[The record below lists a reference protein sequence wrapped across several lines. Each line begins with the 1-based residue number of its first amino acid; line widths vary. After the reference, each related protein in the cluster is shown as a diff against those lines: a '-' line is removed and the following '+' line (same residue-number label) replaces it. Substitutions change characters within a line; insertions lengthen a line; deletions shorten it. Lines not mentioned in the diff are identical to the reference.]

1 MRKASKILLLVWD
14 ILLIPVIIGNS
25 VFYFGF
31 NFETSA
37 SILEFLENVFVYCGT
52 SILIF
57 AGLSM
62 YFIPQIISLGLIVL
76 NFTIPFRFWEPTP
89 TKKDIIQRVLLSVLA
104 IIGAICAFYSVL
116 LLSDGNGVPIS

>member
-14 ILLIPVIIGNS
+14 ILLIPVIIGNAVLYLS
-25 VFYFGF
+25 F
-31 NFETSA
+31 NLETSA
-37 SILEFLENVFVYCGT
+37 SVLAFLEIVLEYCSA
-52 SILIF
+52 SIFIF

-76 NFTIPFRFWEPTP
+76 NFPIPFRFWEPTP

>member
-1 MRKASKILLLVWD
+1 MRKASKILLLIWD
-14 ILLIPVIIGNS
+14 ILLIPVIIGNA
-25 VFYFGF
+25 VFYFSF

-37 SILEFLENVFVYCGT
+37 SILEFLENVFEYCGA
-52 SILIF
+52 SIFIF
-57 AGLSM
+57 AALSM

-76 NFTIPFRFWEPTP
+76 NFTIPFRFCEPTP